1 MMAEEDYADGFLGV
15 VLIGSYFG
23 EMVMEEEED
32 GVLMAIKSDSLDDE

>member
-1 MMAEEDYADGFLGV
+1 MMAEADRADGFLGV

-23 EMVMEEEED
+23 EMAMEEED

>member
-1 MMAEEDYADGFLGV
+1 MMAEADRADGFLGV

-23 EMVMEEEED
+23 KLIMEED